1 MSDNR
6 ALPLAALIAALG
18 VVVAG
23 LLVGRGIVD
32 ARRADRYVTVK
43 GVAEQEVDADL
54 AFWSITVSTPNDR
67 LPAAQAE
74 LDGYVARVL
83 RFLGDFGIDSSQV
96 SRQGSQV
103 QDRAAQYVGANG
115 DRGPRFVVS
124 HTLLVR
130 SDDVAAVRA
139 ASQAA
144 GRLLAE
150 GVPLTAERG
159 WGYSR
164 PTYVFTGLTDIKPEM
179 ISRATENARRAAQRF
194 ADDSGGRLAGLR
206 RANQGVFQILPYDR
220 APGIAESEQPRKT
233 VRVVATLEYYLAG

>member
-1 MSDNR
+1 MSDTR
-6 ALPLAALIAALG
+6 SLPFAALLVAVGLAL
-18 VVVAG
+18 AG
-23 LLVGRGIVD
+23 LFVGGSLVE
-32 ARRADRYVTVK
+32 ARRADRFVTVK

-67 LPAAQAE
+67 LEAAQAE
-74 LDGYVARVL
+74 LERYVERVL
-83 RFLGDFGIDSSQV
+83 GFLGDFGIEPEQV
-96 SRQGSQV
+96 TRQGSQV
-103 QDRAAQYVGANG
+103 QDRAAQYVGNNG
-115 DRGPRFVVS
+115 QRGARYVVS

-130 SDDVAAVRA
+130 STDVGAVQR

-144 GRLLAE
+144 GRLLAD

-164 PTYVFTGLTDIKPEM
+164 PTYVFTGLNEIKPGM
-179 ISRATENARRAAQRF
+179 ISAATENAREAAQRF
-194 ADDSGGRLAGLR
+194 ADDSGGRLDGLR

-220 APGIAESEQPRKT
+220 APGITEAQQPRKT